1 MIKIKS
7 FLFLFFL
14 NTVFLG
20 LTSQAHANEPLD
32 PEEAF
37 KFDAVVEGDVIK
49 ASWTAADDY
58 YLYKSKISFESG
70 TASVELGAPDY
81 PKGKM
86 KHGITPEGKEGE
98 VETYTETVTINIPI
112 SKSGG
117 GEFKLIAHSQGCA
130 EKLGLCY
137 RPQTREKTLT
147 LAAVSGSAIEGI
159 SDLSSQ
165 LGLGDSTNS
174 GDEPLMV
181 EQAFQYSA
189 RLDGDKLVAT
199 WTITPD
205 YYMYKE
211 KFAFES
217 KTAGVTFGKPDIPK
231 GKMKHGITPEGVE
244 GEVETYEGQVVIEVP
259 ILASKDGITELSY
272 VATGQGCA
280 EIFGIC
286 YRPLNIEQSATGTQA
301 FTVSEQAVAAT
312 TSTPPVEAQTETT
325 QEEFVSEQ
333 DKSAAVL
340 ASGDALAIIIYFF
353 LGGLALAF
361 TACMYPM
368 IPILSSII
376 VGQGEKVT
384 TTHAFNLSLVYV
396 VSMAVTFGIMGALF
410 AGLAKGIN
418 VQAIFQ
424 QDYVLIPFTLVFVAL
439 ALSMFGF
446 FAIQLPAGL
455 QGKLSQISNQ
465 QKAGSF
471 HGVIIMGALSA
482 LIIGPCAGPVLIGA
496 LIYVAKEG
504 DVFLGFLSMFILGI
518 GLGLPLLFVGLT
530 HGKYLPKAGGW
541 MDTVKYTAG
550 AILLSVALIFLE
562 RVSFMPAMLIML
574 LWSALLITGG
584 IYMGAFDAIKEGKPG
599 WFKLWKGLGLVLVLY
614 GVIVMIGGLTGARN
628 VTDPMHG
635 SSLTMGGGGS
645 HTAELKFKRIKTVED
660 LEREVELASALN
672 KYVLVDYYADW
683 CTYCKTFED
692 YVLTD
697 PGVKA
702 LLSDFILLQVDV
714 TKNDSEDIRLLKH
727 TNVLA
732 PPTFL
737 FYGPDGKEVRKYR
750 IVGEMNTTKFIE
762 RVNLVLKGS

>member
-1 MIKIKS
+1 MNKIKS
-7 FLFLFFL
+7 LLLLISLGFF
-14 NTVFLG
+14 
-20 LTSQAHANEPLD
+20 SQAYANEPLD
-32 PEEAF
+32 PNEAF
-37 KFDAVVEGDVIK
+37 KFDAVVEGNTIK

-58 YLYKSKISFESG
+58 YMYKDKIRFESG
-70 TASVELGAPDY
+70 TAGIELGAPDY

-98 VETYTETVTINIPI
+98 VETYSKTITFDVPI
-112 SKSGG
+112 TKSPG
-117 GEFKLIAHSQGCA
+117 GEFKLIAYSQGCA
-130 EKLGLCY
+130 EELGICY
-137 RPQTREKTLT
+137 PPQKREKTLT
-147 LAAVSGSAIEGI
+147 LAAVSGSAVEGI

-165 LGLGDSTNS
+165 LGVGGLADNSADS
-174 GDEPLMV
+174 GDEPLMA

-189 RLDGDKLVAT
+189 QINGDKLVAS
-199 WTITPD
+199 WTIARD

-217 KTAGVTFGKPDIPK
+217 KTPGVTFGKPMIPK

-244 GEVETYEGQVVIEVP
+244 GEVETYEDHVVIEVP
-259 ILASKDGITELSY
+259 ILASKTGITELKY

-280 EIFGIC
+280 EVFGIC
-286 YRPLNIEQSATGTQA
+286 YRPLNIEQSAAGTQA
-301 FTVSEQAVAAT
+301 FTVSEQAVTLA
-312 TSTPPVEAQTETT
+312 TSTTPTDTQSEVT

-340 ASGDALAIIIYFF
+340 ASGDALTIIIYFF

-471 HGVIIMGALSA
+471 HGVIVMGALSA

-504 DVFLGFLSMFILGI
+504 DVILGFLSMFILGM
-518 GLGLPLLFVGLT
+518 GLGMPLLFVGLT

-614 GVIVMIGGLTGARN
+614 GIIVMIGGLTGARN

-660 LEREVELASALN
+660 LQREVELASALN

-683 CTYCKTFED
+683 CAYCKTFED

-697 PGVKA
+697 PSVKA

-727 TNVLA
+727 TSVLA